1 MNIKDLDPS
10 RYYDGDM
17 REVRDKEKAIYKDVP
32 TWQNGRIQ
40 WVLKFVKK
48 E

>member
-1 MNIKDLDPS
+1 MNPKDPDPC
-10 RYYDGDM
+10 RYYDKDM
-17 REVRDKEKAIYKDVP
+17 KEVLDKENAVYKDVP
-32 TWQNGRIQ
+32 TWQNDRIQ